1 MWTIPEAKEISR
13 VHGIEAEKLKLVSE
27 SCDLK
32 SVSVVIYLLLL
43 VQFPFPLN
51 RCVLALKN
59 GEC

>member
-32 SVSVVIYLLLL
+32 SVSIVIYLLL
-43 VQFPFPLN
+43 
-51 RCVLALKN
+51 
-59 GEC
+59 